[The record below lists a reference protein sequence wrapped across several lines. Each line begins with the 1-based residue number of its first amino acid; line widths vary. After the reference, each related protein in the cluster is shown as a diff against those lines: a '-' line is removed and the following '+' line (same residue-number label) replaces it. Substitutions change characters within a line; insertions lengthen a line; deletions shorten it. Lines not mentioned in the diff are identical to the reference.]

1 MILKNTVYKN
11 GDYIYKSSEKRL
23 TNRVEFYTDIY
34 YPTVNNRSVYEQYK
48 FEGSIMR
55 TINLSKTGI
64 LIESKIAI
72 QIGDFIN
79 FTLKIGNNPSFWC
92 LAEVKRITI
101 KESFYYIGCEFI
113 SLDMNQINIIEKY
126 VDSH

>member
-1 MILKNTVYKN
+1 MIPKNIVHKN
-11 GDYIYKSSEKRL
+11 GDYIYKSSEKRFA
-23 TNRVEFYTDIY
+23 NRSEFYADIY
-34 YPTVNNRSVYEQYK
+34 YPTVNNKSVYEQYK
-48 FEGSIMR
+48 FEGPIMR

-64 LIESKIAI
+64 LIESKIAL
-72 QIGDFIN
+72 QVGDFIN
-79 FTLKIGNNPSFWC
+79 FTLKIGDNPSFWY

-113 SLDMNQINIIEKY
+113 SLDMNQINIIERY

>member
-1 MILKNTVYKN
+1 MIFKNTVYKN
-11 GDYIYKSSEKRL
+11 GDYIYKSSEKRFA
-23 TNRVEFYTDIY
+23 NRAEFYADIY
-34 YPTVNNRSVYEQYK
+34 YPAVNNRSIYEQYK
-48 FEGSIMR
+48 FEGPIMR

-64 LIESKIAI
+64 LIESKIAL

-79 FTLKIGNNPSFWC
+79 FTLKIEDNPSFWC
-92 LAEVKRITI
+92 LTEVKRIII

-113 SLDMNQINIIEKY
+113 SLDMNQINIIERY